1 MARTAVADAAVPSA
15 TFVPEA
21 VAGASGAMIGG
32 AMMMVDVSVPVAMP
46 VPDAGEEP
54 AVSANAVPTR
64 NESHCLTAP
73 NAEVL
78 VDPAD
83 DGDDEAGAAEVTGA
97 DEDAGA
103 EVETGVEVAAKT
115 TAVGVVVVVGVV
127 TEVEVVVLA
136 GAGVVVVAMIVVGV
150 VVAVVEAAIVGAE
163 MEDDAVVLASVEEE
177 TAEAVRPVLDGAE
190 GGTITV
196 EEAGAGAVDDETDGP
211 AETPAPDGAETKI
224 DVEATEP
231 SPICQYSVSPTFVII
246 PEPENPGGTNPPQN
260 ICVPDAA
267 NTAEPASVN

>member
-1 MARTAVADAAVPSA
+1 MARAAVADAAVPSA

-21 VAGASGAMIGG
+21 ATGASGAMIGG

-83 DGDDEAGAAEVTGA
+83 DDDETGAAEVAGA

-103 EVETGVEVAAKT
+103 GVEAGVEVTAET
-115 TAVGVVVVVGVV
+115 TAAVGVVVGVAAG
-127 TEVEVVVLA
+127 VVVLA
-136 GAGVVVVAMIVVGV
+136 GARVV
-150 VVAVVEAAIVGAE
+150 VVAVVIVVVAGVVMTVVEAVIVGAE
-163 MEDDAVVLASVEEE
+163 TEDDAVVLASVEEE
-177 TAEAVRPVLDGAE
+177 TAEAARSVLDGVE

-196 EEAGAGAVDDETDGP
+196 EEAEAVDDETDGP
-211 AETPAPDGAETKI
+211 TEMPAPDGAETKI

-231 SPICQYSVSPTFVII
+231 SPTCQYSVSPTFVII
-246 PEPENPGGTNPPQN
+246 PELENPGGTNPPQN

-267 NTAEPASVN
+267 NTAEPAPVN